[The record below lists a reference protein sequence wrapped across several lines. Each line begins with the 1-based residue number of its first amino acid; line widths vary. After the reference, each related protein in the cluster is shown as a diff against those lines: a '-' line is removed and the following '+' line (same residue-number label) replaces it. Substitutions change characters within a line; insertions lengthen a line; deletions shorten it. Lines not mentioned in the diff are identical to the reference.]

1 MEAEYTVAS
10 VMVRE
15 LLGIRELLKELKVP
29 FVEPLRVDNQAAL
42 KQLDREGAS
51 SKAKHVDV
59 SIKFVGDYTQKGIL
73 RPEYRETKYMPADGL
88 TKALPAARLD
98 GLSAGPCH
106 CILGCAKE
114 NGTRV
119 VLPKVVRLS
128 RTHVASTKVTESL
141 RKLKHK
147 NVGTAPTIPVKVLD
161 ADGQEINAKTATV
174 GDARLRTKYLQVGA
188 ETFMVLLKNAYSD
201 GAEGAGARDGWCYS
215 ELATRDSML
224 HCRRVLVALVSP

>member
-98 GLSAGPCH
+98 GL
-106 CILGCAKE
+106 
-114 NGTRV
+114 
-119 VLPKVVRLS
+119 RL
-128 RTHVASTKVTESL
+128 
-141 RKLKHK
+141 
-147 NVGTAPTIPVKVLD
+147 
-161 ADGQEINAKTATV
+161 
-174 GDARLRTKYLQVGA
+174 
-188 ETFMVLLKNAYSD
+188 
-201 GAEGAGARDGWCYS
+201 
-215 ELATRDSML
+215 
-224 HCRRVLVALVSP
+224 